1 MRQGQKNNRMRG
13 RGRKPSNP
21 LTRSYDSNG
30 PDVKIRGTANHIAEK
45 YQSLARDALASG
57 DIVMAENYY
66 QHAEHYL
73 RIIATAQANS
83 RDQQG
88 EQRDQ
93 RNQPSVNGSGEQP
106 QASARPSRRPR
117 SVPVDLAGE
126 EQPDIEVVEIAD
138 VKPASVQDDAAHD
151 GPESAPVLQEAEAA
165 DEANGE
171 GEEEAPA
178 PKRRRRAP
186 APRTPRSSTP
196 RTPRTRRRAPAKN
209 ANEEAG
215 DTPAVPA
222 ATLADAPQ
230 PVIAE
235 D

>member
-73 RIIATAQANS
+73 RIIASAQANS
-83 RDQQG
+83 REQQS
-88 EQRDQ
+88 DQ
-93 RNQPSVNGSGEQP
+93 RNQPAVNGSGEQP
-106 QASARPSRRPR
+106 QGSARPARRPR
-117 SVPVDLAGE
+117 SAPVDLAGE

-138 VKPASVQDDAAHD
+138 VKPASVQDDPANDAS
-151 GPESAPVLQEAEAA
+151 EAAPVAQEVEAA
-165 DEANGE
+165 DDANGE

-186 APRTPRSSTP
+186 APRTPR
-196 RTPRTRRRAPAKN
+196 TPRTRRRAPAKN
-209 ANEEAG
+209 ASEEAG
-215 DTPAVPA
+215 DAPAVPA
-222 ATLADAPQ
+222 AALADAPQ

>member
-73 RIIATAQANS
+73 RIIASAQSAN
-83 RDQQG
+83 RDQDQR
-88 EQRDQ
+88 RDQ
-93 RNQPSVNGSGEQP
+93 DQQRQQSGLNGSGDQQQGSSKP
-106 QASARPSRRPR
+106 NRRSRPA
-117 SVPVDLAGE
+117 PVDLAGE
-126 EQPDIEVVEIAD
+126 EQPQIVEIAD
-138 VKPASVQDDAAHD
+138 AKPVVV
-151 GPESAPVLQEAEAA
+151 ESEEKAPAPIEAEAEAKPVEEAKA
-165 DEANGE
+165 DAEPQA
-171 GEEEAPA
+171 EEAPA

-186 APRTPRSSTP
+186 ARP
-196 RTPRTRRRAPAKN
+196 RRRAPAK
-209 ANEEAG
+209 EAKESKESAVAAEA
-215 DTPAVPA
+215 PAVPA
-222 ATLADAPQ
+222 AALADAPQ
-230 PVIAE
+230 PVIA
-235 D
+235 DD

>member
-73 RIIATAQANS
+73 RIIASAQSAN
-83 RDQQG
+83 RDQDQR
-88 EQRDQ
+88 RDQ
-93 RNQPSVNGSGEQP
+93 DQQRQQPGLNGSGEQQQGSSKP
-106 QASARPSRRPR
+106 NRRSRPA
-117 SVPVDLAGE
+117 PVDLAGE
-126 EQPDIEVVEIAD
+126 EQPQIVEIAD
-138 VKPASVQDDAAHD
+138 TKPAVV
-151 GPESAPVLQEAEAA
+151 ESEEKAPVTEEVAAKPAEGAKSEADVEPQA
-165 DEANGE
+165 
-171 GEEEAPA
+171 EEAPA

-186 APRTPRSSTP
+186 ARP
-196 RTPRTRRRAPAKN
+196 RRRAPAKESKESKES
-209 ANEEAG
+209 AAPAEA
-215 DTPAVPA
+215 PAVPA
-222 ATLADAPQ
+222 AAALADTPQ

>member
-73 RIIATAQANS
+73 RIIASAQSAN
-83 RDQQG
+83 RDQDQR
-88 EQRDQ
+88 RDQ
-93 RNQPSVNGSGEQP
+93 DQQRQQPGLNGSGEQQQGSSKP
-106 QASARPSRRPR
+106 NRRSRPA
-117 SVPVDLAGE
+117 PVDLAGE
-126 EQPDIEVVEIAD
+126 EQPQIVEIAD
-138 VKPASVQDDAAHD
+138 AKPVVVEADKKSPAVTEEAKPAEEAKEEAKEEVKADAEPQA
-151 GPESAPVLQEAEAA
+151 
-165 DEANGE
+165 
-171 GEEEAPA
+171 EEAPA

-186 APRTPRSSTP
+186 ARP
-196 RTPRTRRRAPAKN
+196 RRRAPAKEGKET
-209 ANEEAG
+209 AVAAEA
-215 DTPAVPA
+215 PAVPA
-222 ATLADAPQ
+222 AAALADAPQ
-230 PVIAE
+230 PVISE

>member
-73 RIIATAQANS
+73 RIIASAQANS
-83 RDQQG
+83 REQQG

-93 RNQPSVNGSGEQP
+93 RNQPAVNGSGEQP

-117 SVPVDLAGE
+117 SAPVDLAGE

-138 VKPASVQDDAAHD
+138 VKPASVQDDPANDAS
-151 GPESAPVLQEAEAA
+151 EAAPVAQEVEAA
-165 DEANGE
+165 DDANGE

-186 APRTPRSSTP
+186 APRTPR
-196 RTPRTRRRAPAKN
+196 TPRTRRRAPAKN
-209 ANEEAG
+209 ASEEAG
-215 DTPAVPA
+215 DAPAVPA
-222 ATLADAPQ
+222 AALADAPQ

>member
-73 RIIATAQANS
+73 RIIASAQSAN
-83 RDQQG
+83 RDQDQR
-88 EQRDQ
+88 RDQ
-93 RNQPSVNGSGEQP
+93 DQQRQQSGLNGSGEQP
-106 QASARPSRRPR
+106 QGSSKPNRRSRPA
-117 SVPVDLAGE
+117 PVDLAGE
-126 EQPDIEVVEIAD
+126 EQPQIVEIAD
-138 VKPASVQDDAAHD
+138 AKPVVV
-151 GPESAPVLQEAEAA
+151 ESEEKAPAPIEAEAEAKPVEEAKA
-165 DEANGE
+165 DAEPQA
-171 GEEEAPA
+171 EEAPA

-186 APRTPRSSTP
+186 ARP
-196 RTPRTRRRAPAKN
+196 RRRAPAK
-209 ANEEAG
+209 EAKESKESAVAAEA
-215 DTPAVPA
+215 PAVPA
-222 ATLADAPQ
+222 AALADAPQ
-230 PVIAE
+230 PVIA
-235 D
+235 DD